1 MIIVDGAVPLFLPL
15 TAECRIER
23 VVEENDGIDVVFYG
37 DEFYTPNETSD
48 TSLEIEDA
56 LDDLPGWT
64 YEDDRL
70 KKTYEFSDFRAA
82 ISFIVRL
89 SFYAEEMMHHPEL
102 ENVYN
107 SVSVALT
114 THDAGGKV
122 TEKDVELASQI
133 EDFAWV

>member
-1 MIIVDGAVPLFLPL
+1 MPSRDPLS
-15 TAECRIER
+15 TA
-23 VVEENDGIDVVFYG
+23 D
-37 DEFYTPNETSD
+37 
-48 TSLEIEDA
+48 IEDA

-64 YEDDRL
+64 YEDDKI

-82 ISFIVRL
+82 ISFIVRI

-107 SVSVALT
+107 TVSIALT

-122 TEKDVELASQI
+122 TEMDLELASEI
-133 EDFAWV
+133 ENIAWV